1 MAQILKN
8 NVSGTLSTQLNPADT
23 SMVLADAS
31 NFPAPTGGDFYLLTL
46 VGLNTNGQEDT
57 WEVVKVTAKAAN
69 TLTVVRA
76 QESTAAATWPV
87 GATVQLRLTAGTVA
101 TQDAL
106 VSGLATKEPTIA
118 VGTTAQYRR
127 GDKTWQTLDKA
138 AAGLA
143 NVDNTAD
150 ATKAVLSATKLT
162 TARTINGVSFDGS
175 ANISINAAAVPNTPA
190 GSIAATTVQAAIN
203 ELDSEKVSTVVV
215 LPDATDLDT
224 VVTSGFHRLR
234 TVSNGP
240 PVAVTDGQLIVS
252 RGADT
257 ITQIAINYSSG
268 RMFTRSGS
276 PPSVG
281 GVGTFTP
288 WREVYNAGSI
298 LGTVSQSAGVPTGAV
313 IERGINANGEY
324 VRFADGTQICGISFT
339 GALSP
344 TAYGSGG
351 IYRSIFTWTL
361 PASHIGDVS
370 VCANG
375 VDSVTHG
382 WGGGLRATD
391 SSVDV
396 FWFSLASSITNSGI
410 RLLTIGRWY

>member
-1 MAQILKN
+1 MTQILKN

-46 VGLNTNGQEDT
+46 VGLNTNGQENT

-76 QESTAAATWPV
+76 QESTAAATWPA

-106 VSGLATKEPTIA
+106 ASGLATKEPTIA

-175 ANISINAAAVPNTPA
+175 ANISIDAAAVPNTPA

-203 ELDSEKVSTVVV
+203 ELDSEKVAASVMLPNGADFNTVVN
-215 LPDATDLDT
+215 
-224 VVTSGFHRLR
+224 SGFYRLR
-234 TVSNGP
+234 AGNVNSPSANTD
-240 PVAVTDGQLIVS
+240 DGQMIVS
-252 RGADT
+252 RGVDT
-257 ITQIAINYSSG
+257 IAQIVFSYSTS
-268 RMFTRSGS
+268 RVYTRSGT
-276 PPSVG
+276 PPDVG
-281 GVGTFTP
+281 GAGGWAP
-288 WREVYNAGSI
+288 WREVYNSGSI
-298 LGTVSQSAGVPTGAV
+298 LGTVSQSAGVPTGSV
-313 IERGINANGEY
+313 IERGANANGEY
-324 VRFADGTQICGISFT
+324 VRFADGTQICT
-339 GALSP
+339 H
-344 TAYGSGG
+344 
-351 IYRSIFTWTL
+351 TL
-361 PASHIGDVS
+361 PTFEVSAGAIVGVMWAFPAAFNSNPSVAPFIGTPSLSNDVYGFVHRDGVAPTS
-370 VCANG
+370 VGQVFRNG
-375 VDSVTHG
+375 GT
-382 WGGGLRATD
+382 AQNITAA
-391 SSVDV
+391 
-396 FWFSLASSITNSGI
+396 LAIAV
-410 RLLTIGRWY
+410 GRWF

>member
-8 NVSGTLSTQLNPADT
+8 NVSGVLSTQLNPADT
-23 SMVLADAS
+23 SMVLVDAS

-46 VGLNTNGQEDT
+46 VGLNDNGQEAT
-57 WEVVKVTAKAAN
+57 WEVVKVTAKTSN

-150 ATKAVLSATKLT
+150 AAKAVLSATKLT
-162 TARTINGVSFDGS
+162 TARTINDVSFDGS

-190 GSIAATTVQAAIN
+190 GSIAATTVQAAID
-203 ELDSEKVSTVVV
+203 ELDSEKVSNVVV
-215 LPDATDLDT
+215 LPSPADLNT
-224 VVTSGFHRLR
+224 VVTSGFYRLR
-234 TVSNGP
+234 SVSNGP
-240 PVAVTDGQLIVS
+240 SGAVDDGQLIVS
-252 RGADT
+252 RGLDT
-257 ITQIAINYSSG
+257 ITQIAISYLSG
-268 RMFTRSGS
+268 RMFTRSGN
-276 PPSVG
+276 PPAVG
-281 GVGTFTP
+281 GVGDFAP
-288 WREVYNAGSI
+288 WREVYTSGSI

-313 IERGINANGEY
+313 IEQGSNANGEY
-324 VRFADGTQICGISFT
+324 CRYADGTQIC
-339 GALSP
+339 
-344 TAYGSGG
+344 
-351 IYRSIFTWTL
+351 
-361 PASHIGDVS
+361 
-370 VCANG
+370 
-375 VDSVTHG
+375 
-382 WGGGLRATD
+382 
-391 SSVDV
+391 
-396 FWFSLASSITNSGI
+396 
-410 RLLTIGRWY
+410 